1 MNQRPSLIHHS
12 SFIVHHSSFGQGEC
26 RGRPRPLPFFL
37 DCHAAVTHPSRRP
50 RPRPPAPRLHPPP
63 AGMDGRRGDGLAPR
77 EPVRRKEDLLLL
89 RGGRRR
95 PAARRGDRPGAADES
110 GRPAARRGHDPRGG
124 DAAGDGHGARGV
136 PAAAAAPAAG
146 VPGGG
151 RGRRPPRR
159 GGRGIVY
166 RRDPPTRRP
175 GRARR
180 PVPAD
185 RRPLGRREAAL
196 AVAVLPQAL
205 PVAGLQ
211 PGGGAAGG
219 LPVERLRGHAAPRGD
234 PGVLLPAGAEPGG
247 EREQPVGQPGAAAA
261 CTAGRRRGGRC

>member
-26 RGRPRPLPFFL
+26 RGRPRPLPFFGLSCRCHRSSL
-37 DCHAAVTHPSRRP
+37 DAPVRDHLR
-50 RPRPPAPRLHPPP
+50 PRLHPPP

-77 EPVRRKEDLLLL
+77 EPVRRKNLLFL

-124 DAAGDGHGARGV
+124 NAAGDGHGARGV

-185 RRPLGRREAAL
+185 RRPHGRREAAL

-211 PGGGAAGG
+211 PGGGAVGG

-234 PGVLLPAGAEPGG
+234 PRVLLPAGAEPGG
-247 EREQPVGQPGAAAA
+247 EREQPVGEPGAAAS